1 MEWNIFLPPVLFIKI
16 SLELHVGAALQI
28 AWGRPTRTLIPA
40 VASSTNEIN
49 VEWDIL

>member
-1 MEWNIFLPPVLFIKI
+1 MEWNIFPPRSFDVKI

-28 AWGRPTRTLIPA
+28 AWGRPTRTPIPA

-49 VEWDIL
+49 GEWDIL